1 MASTNKLNS
10 DTINH
15 CFYLKPTTAAILLK
29 PEFLFEEKAYNT
41 KPVLPTLFMSTT
53 SINVFGH
60 VQMSVNLCSIQSS
73 LFPLFSNQYPFVT
86 ISIF

>member
-53 SINVFGH
+53 F
-60 VQMSVNLCSIQSS
+60 
-73 LFPLFSNQYPFVT
+73 LFSKLGSTT
-86 ISIF
+86 IPPY